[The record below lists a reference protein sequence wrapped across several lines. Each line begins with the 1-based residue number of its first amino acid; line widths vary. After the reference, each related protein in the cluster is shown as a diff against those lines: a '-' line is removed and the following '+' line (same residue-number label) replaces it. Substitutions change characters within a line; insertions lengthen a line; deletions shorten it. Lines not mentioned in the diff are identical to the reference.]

1 MGGLGSQILAA
12 LVVVLVLDHFN
23 LLVGAGPDMFGWAIQ
38 TDAVT
43 SMNRVD
49 RSHKGQ
55 RLLPSDPPRD
65 RTTVVA
71 IEIVGLHETA
81 IVYRDRE
88 GRTLYRSDPLTN
100 TTIVAKNVD
109 LPQVTVRDRRD
120 VAVQPAAIEVP
131 RNIEPANLPIGC
143 ESIVGV
149 GTDPSLRG
157 LAGRCMTQNAG
168 ESTMTALN

>member
-12 LVVVLVLDHFN
+12 LVVVLVMDHFN
-23 LLVGAGPDMFGWAIQ
+23 LLVGTGPDMFGWATQ
-38 TDAVT
+38 TDEVT

-49 RSHKGQ
+49 RTHKGQ
-55 RLLPSDPPRD
+55 RLLASKPQRD

-71 IEIVGLHETA
+71 VEIVGLHETA

-109 LPQVTVRDRRD
+109 LPQVTIRDRRD
-120 VAVQPAAIEVP
+120 VAVRPAPIEVP

-168 ESTMTALN
+168 EPTVTALN

>member
-1 MGGLGSQILAA
+1 MGGLVWQILAA
-12 LVVVLVLDHFN
+12 LGIVLVLDHYN
-23 LLVGAGPDMFGWAIQ
+23 LLVGAGPHMFGSTVRTEAI
-38 TDAVT
+38 T
-43 SMNRVD
+43 SMDSVE

-55 RLLPSDPPRD
+55 RLRPSEPENQ

-71 IEIVGLHETA
+71 VEIVGLHETA

-120 VAVQPAAIEVP
+120 VAVRPAPVEVP
-131 RNIEPANLPIGC
+131 RNSEPANLPVGC

-157 LAGRCMTQNAG
+157 LAGRCMTQNAS
-168 ESTMTALN
+168 EPTIIALN